1 MQLAHNQVRH
11 QTSPGKFP
19 WKFLMMIRLPFSE
32 GCSWTFC
39 EVVSVGVRKYQ
50 SLFCFRFLLV
60 YSVSFMFC
68 MLMLALQ
75 RKGFWQSS
83 LLGKLQTPPMT
94 SLQPWDRTARIKWA
108 QKRSYQR
115 PTRYMK
121 GYILP
126 GGYRGRFALSI
137 VRHCEEQVGIAGAV
151 FNIPIFKKS
160 WVGFILHPK
169 YKVFWPINSYLS
181 WDSCAMFVNVIII
194 SDTHLVRVYIKTVV
208 DKRKEKCRPRFSCT
222 RCFLVCTIYY

>member
-1 MQLAHNQVRH
+1 MKAALERFAKSWVLESEN
-11 QTSPGKFP
+11 
-19 WKFLMMIRLPFSE
+19 IRAYF
-32 GCSWTFC
+32 
-39 EVVSVGVRKYQ
+39 VSG
-50 SLFCFRFLLV
+50 S
-60 YSVSFMFC
+60 SVSFTFC

-222 RCFLVCTIYY
+222 RCFLVCTILLATGPPAQQLVIATSQ